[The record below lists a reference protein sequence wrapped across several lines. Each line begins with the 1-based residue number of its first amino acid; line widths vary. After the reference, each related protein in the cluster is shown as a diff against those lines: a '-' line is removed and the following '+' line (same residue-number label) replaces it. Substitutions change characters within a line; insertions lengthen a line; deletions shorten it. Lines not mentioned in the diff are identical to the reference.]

1 MKTDNTEE
9 KVVTATAVHA
19 GVTGSHGVTVDG
31 LFKAGAHFG
40 YSKTRRHP
48 SLKPYIFGSKN
59 RMDIIDLDKTVVMFD
74 KVLAYVETLSR
85 EGKQIIFVGN
95 KKEAQKAVIDAATKL
110 DMPYV
115 ANRWIGGTL
124 TNFTEIR
131 KRIARLE
138 DLMAKKESGELDVY
152 TKKERGL
159 LDKEIADLKKRFWGI
174 SKVKRLPGA
183 IFVIDSNKEE
193 IAVLEAKKAKIP
205 VMSLSGSDC
214 NISMI
219 DYPVVANDSAG
230 QSIEFFLNK
239 VVEAYRNAK
248 VVNSPVDIN
257 LTAPIV

>member
-1 MKTDNTEE
+1 MKTDNLAE
-9 KVVTATAVHA
+9 KSMEVK
-19 GVTGSHGVTVDG
+19 GSHGVTVDD
-31 LFKAGAHFG
+31 LFKSGAHFG

-59 RMDIIDLDKTVVMFD
+59 RMDIIDLDKTISMMD
-74 KVLAYVETLSR
+74 KVLAFVESISR

-95 KKEAQKAVIDAATKL
+95 KKEAQKAIIDAATKL

-124 TNFTEIR
+124 TNFAEIR

-138 DLMAKKESGELDVY
+138 DLMIKKESGELEIY
-152 TKKERGL
+152 TKKERGI
-159 LDKEIADLKKRFWGI
+159 LDKEIEDLKKRFWGI

-183 IFVIDSNKEE
+183 ILVIDSKKEE
-193 IAVLEAKKAKIP
+193 IAVLEAIKAKIP
-205 VMSLSGSDC
+205 VISLSGSDC
-214 NISMI
+214 DISMI

-230 QSIEFFLNK
+230 QSIEFFLSK

-248 VVNSPVDIN
+248 VVNSPVSAE
-257 LTAPIV
+257 LTAPISNS